1 MTLDQVV
8 GAMPF
13 KKKAEILF
21 YENKKLAERHKGKP
35 PEPKKLIEGR
45 ELFRFL
51 NPAVAALRSLAEKY
65 KVGTLLD
72 MTMIANV
79 VAHSLANEYIN
90 TRM

>member
-13 KKKAEILF
+13 KKKAEILND
-21 YENKKLAERHKGKP
+21 YNILSNNGNIGEC
-35 PEPKKLIEGR
+35 
-45 ELFRFL
+45 
-51 NPAVAALRSLAEKY
+51 ALRSLAEKY